1 SMVLLSAG
9 VSGPRPSKA
18 SEESVL
24 TSSESRWVL
33 KLGVSAACALAQAAM
48 IRADRSNRLT
58 GGHRSGEGTPILVHP
73 DAGRFAAGLPRF
85 GQSMPMTLPVPAS
98 MRSLTLWP
106 AGFSALAFH
115 MPSS

>member
-1 SMVLLSAG
+1 MVLLSAG
-9 VSGPRPSKA
+9 VAGPRPSKA

-24 TSSESRWVL
+24 TSSDSRWVL

-48 IRADRSNRLT
+48 ISADRSNRLT
-58 GGHRSGEGTPILVHP
+58 GGHRLGKGTPDTSTS
-73 DAGRFAAGLPRF
+73 DAGRLAAGLPRF

-115 MPSS
+115 IPSS